1 MSVLGQDS
9 HCCVNTHSW
18 STARGWF
25 LQSKEGVMERRK
37 GQHRK
42 ASAICCAAPTTSA
55 FKGSQSE
62 VDSALTAGNT
72 HTSCG
77 GQLGHKPSCERA
89 SLLERLR
96 PSAKRPA
103 RQQQEQTQTHSSLTP
118 SDTLPSHTQRRVS
131 SLWTSGAVKFRNA
144 FSAVTLLA
152 SFIPRSGTEAGVNNP
167 HGGLK
172 ARRRMQKY
180 QHHSLSPWKL

>member
-1 MSVLGQDS
+1 MVSAEQRSSDG
-9 HCCVNTHSW
+9 
-18 STARGWF
+18 
-25 LQSKEGVMERRK
+25 EEERAAQK
-37 GQHRK
+37 GQCYLLCSSHDFCIQGLTIRGRL
-42 ASAICCAAPTTSA
+42 CADCWQHAHLLWRTA
-55 FKGSQSE
+55 GSQ
-62 VDSALTAGNT
+62 
-72 HTSCG
+72 
-77 GQLGHKPSCERA
+77 P
-89 SLLERLR
+89 LLERLR

-131 SLWTSGAVKFRNA
+131 SLWTSGAVKFFNA

-172 ARRRMQKY
+172 ASRRMQKH